1 MPFYRDARASRTA
14 GVTYHLVPADVWE
27 AQRIGQ
33 LYRPEAFSAD
43 GFIHCTNGLDQLV
56 IVANMFYTGDLRSF
70 LVLALDVCRITSEV
84 RYDDP
89 DELFP
94 HIYGPLNM
102 DAVIDQT
109 TIKRSADGTFLSVAT

>member
-1 MPFYRDARASRTA
+1 MPFYRDARESRTA

-33 LYRPEAFSAD
+33 LYRPEAFPAD

-56 IVANMFYTGDLRSF
+56 IVANMFYTSDPRSF
-70 LVLALDVCRITSEV
+70 LVLALDVSRITSEV

-94 HIYGPLNM
+94 HIYGALNT

-109 TIKRSADGTFLSVAT
+109 TIERSLDGTFLSIAA